1 MINLEYLR
9 NELKEIRDILARLDK
24 EIHNNILGLSRRI
37 FESQTSMTRDVQE
50 VLNLCLKLDNWEMDS
65 QNISRELL
73 KRHITGINLSQS
85 FWTKIIVG
93 LSLLIFLT
101 LIIGLYWII
110 NDPHSS
116 EFVVQKVQE
125 MEQESPR
132 IVETPQTRWYNKK
145 WILFGMGCVC
155 ILTIYGLAKIST
167 YGLWDSILPASRKQ
181 FDKDSLDLTNKLG
194 EINSDILKA
203 RQGAQGRIDDLSDL
217 GDKNKENLRDI
228 QDGLRETPTQDLQEA
243 LALLQNRIHSYSHQ
257 VEGLEKGA
265 SAQSGMISH
274 LTQELVHKG
283 KEKEI
288 PSSNEGMDE
297 SGAGLMKGTYLFR
310 HKLRPSNS
318 GSKSTSLDSP
328 GPSGKPADEVPE
340 GSSSSGS

>member
-93 LSLLIFLT
+93 LSFLIFLT
-101 LIIGLYWII
+101 LIIGLYLIII
-110 NDPHSS
+110 NDPHSSS

-125 MEQESPR
+125 MEQESAR
-132 IVETPQTRWYNKK
+132 TVETPQTRWYNK

-194 EINSDILKA
+194 EIHSDILKA
-203 RQGAQGRIDDLSDL
+203 RQGAQGRIDHLSDL

-228 QDGLRETPTQDLQEA
+228 QDGLRETPTKDLQEA
-243 LALLQNRIHSYSHQ
+243 VALLQNRINSYSHQ

-283 KEKEI
+283 KGKE
-288 PSSNEGMDE
+288 NEGMDE